1 MSITIGPSVHPRA
14 GVGLTRWAPHSS
26 RHPEDV
32 TNMQPL
38 AAYYLFIVND
48 KAREGSRRPTHRP
61 VPPKRT
67 ASTRVRTGLAT
78 IFRPIR
84 RSASAA

>member
-1 MSITIGPSVHPRA
+1 
-14 GVGLTRWAPHSS
+14 
-26 RHPEDV
+26 
-32 TNMQPL
+32 MQPL